1 MRGRIAGALGRAA
14 TPWGITILFTAAWLT
29 LTIPSLPNSPL
40 IGPDMYVIIGN
51 LRADHSA
58 AAVWSWFSGH
68 WVQGAEYYRPIPSL
82 LHWADYMIW
91 GEAPYGWRLTNAL
104 LLAATFPA
112 LTWLCARGLQCPWA
126 GPVAAVALIR
136 FHPAVEMPIY
146 PAWRTDLLCGLFLLL
161 ATAAALEY
169 IRDGAWKRLWLALGM
184 LLLALMSKEVA
195 VVWPAVAAIAVL
207 LMGRNRHGLILLG
220 SSFALTGAFWL
231 LRVHLLGH
239 PLLGQLPPQV
249 NFPMETQLAFFYRT
263 LVDPLYINFTV
274 TYPSIVGL
282 PGWWV
287 SALFWQTVL
296 EDTAFVAANVILAV
310 RAPRLLALLWAWR
323 AITYLPAMPFVRLYP
338 FYYYIPALGSA
349 LIYGLAA
356 ALLVQILLAR
366 LMKSRQYGSQSD
378 NATED
383 H

>member
-1 MRGRIAGALGRAA
+1 MRTAIQGLARRAA
-14 TPWGITILFTAAWLT
+14 TPWGVTILFAAAWLAVAV
-29 LTIPSLPNSPL
+29 PSLPSSPL
-40 IGPDMYVIIGN
+40 IGPDMSVIIGN

-68 WVQGAEYYRPIPSL
+68 WAQGEEYYRPIPSV

-91 GEAPYGWRLTNAL
+91 GAAPYGWRLTNAL

-112 LTWLCARGLQCPWA
+112 LTWLCARGFERPWA
-126 GPVAAVALIR
+126 GPVTAMALLR
-136 FHPAVEMPIY
+136 FHPAEEMPIW
-146 PAWRTDLLCGLFLLL
+146 PAWRTDLVCGLFLLL
-161 ATAAALEY
+161 TTGAALEY
-169 IRDGAWKRLWLALGM
+169 IRDGAWKRLLLALGM

-195 VVWPAVAAIAVL
+195 IVWPAVAAIAVL

-274 TYPSIVGL
+274 IYPSIAGE
-282 PGWWV
+282 PGWWI
-287 SALFWQTVL
+287 SALLWQAAL

-310 RAPRLLALLWAWR
+310 GAPRLLAVLWAWR
-323 AITYLPAMPFVRLYP
+323 VITYLPAVPFVRLYP

-356 ALLVQILLAR
+356 VCLVQMLLPR
-366 LMKSRQYGSQSD
+366 LMKSRQDGSQSD